1 MSDFNM
7 KLDRI
12 TERETVPDF
21 YERMT
26 NGSNILDGDK
36 VIFNANNTISTAIN
50 NAIILNRPSLLEN
63 LANIK
68 TAIIEVSIG
77 DSEIVIP
84 DNIDFSNVI
93 MICSEKT
100 MVDIKSVFSEID
112 GDMKLIMD
120 SPYTNND
127 IIKIYYTE

>member
-7 KLDRI
+7 ELDRI

-26 NGSNILDGDK
+26 NGSSILDGDR

-63 LANIK
+63 LADIK

-84 DNIDFSNVI
+84 DNINFSNVI

-100 MVDIKSVFSEID
+100 MVDIKSTFSEID
-112 GDMKLIMD
+112 GDMKLITD

>member
-7 KLDRI
+7 ELDRI

-26 NGSNILDGDK
+26 NGSSILDGDR

-63 LANIK
+63 LADIK

-100 MVDIKSVFSEID
+100 MVDIKSTFSEID
-112 GDMKLIMD
+112 GDMKLITD
-120 SPYTNND
+120 SPYINND

>member
-7 KLDRI
+7 ELDRI

-26 NGSNILDGDK
+26 NGSDILDGDR

-63 LANIK
+63 LADIK

-77 DSEIVIP
+77 TSEIVIP

-100 MVDIKSVFSEID
+100 MVDIKSTFSEID
-112 GDMKLIMD
+112 GDMKLITD
-120 SPYTNND
+120 SPYDNND

>member
-7 KLDRI
+7 ELDRI

-26 NGSNILDGDK
+26 NGSNILDGDR

-100 MVDIKSVFSEID
+100 MIDIKSAFSEID
-112 GDMKLIMD
+112 GDVKLILD

>member
-26 NGSNILDGDK
+26 NGSNILDGDR

-100 MVDIKSVFSEID
+100 MVDIKSTFSEID
-112 GDMKLIMD
+112 GDMKLILD